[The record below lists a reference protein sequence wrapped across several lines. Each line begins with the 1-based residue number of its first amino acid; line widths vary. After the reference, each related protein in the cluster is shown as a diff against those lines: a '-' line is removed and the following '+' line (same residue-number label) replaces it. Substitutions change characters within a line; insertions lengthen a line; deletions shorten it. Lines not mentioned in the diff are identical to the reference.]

1 VFCLQKYD
9 LLSQRDE
16 VIKTFT
22 VPASAISH
30 ATSLCALFQ
39 KDTISHVV
47 QPAKQLDQKAFFE

>member
-1 VFCLQKYD
+1 VFRLQKYD
-9 LLSQRDE
+9 LLSQRGE

-22 VPASAISH
+22 VPASGASH

-39 KDTISHVV
+39 KDAISHVV

>member
-1 VFCLQKYD
+1 LQKYD
-9 LLSQRDE
+9 LLSQRGE

-22 VPASAISH
+22 VPASGASH